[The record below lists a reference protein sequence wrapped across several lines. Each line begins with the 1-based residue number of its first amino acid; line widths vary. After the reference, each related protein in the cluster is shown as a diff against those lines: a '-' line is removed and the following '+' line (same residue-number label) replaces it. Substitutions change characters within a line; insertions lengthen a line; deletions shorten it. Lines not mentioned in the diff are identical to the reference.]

1 MQYDNDSLTNKLRIK
16 ELENE
21 ELRGALT
28 QANKTLVDEI
38 RAHSPLSR
46 RESQSPEGRWG
57 GAPPPEHEDHK
68 GRINTDE
75 TFSPNAT
82 ANFKRRNLRASPGGD
97 AMERENTPVEDSF
110 PLKKTDSNGDPF
122 TD

>member
-46 RESQSPEGRWG
+46 RDESQSPEGR
-57 GAPPPEHEDHK
+57 
-68 GRINTDE
+68 
-75 TFSPNAT
+75 
-82 ANFKRRNLRASPGGD
+82 
-97 AMERENTPVEDSF
+97 
-110 PLKKTDSNGDPF
+110 
-122 TD
+122 